1 MRRRLFNILSAL
13 SLLVAVSLLIMWIRS
28 YRAYEVFHW
37 GLSVQPMIVRLYEI
51 DSANGVVCAGR
62 LQVTGGPPS
71 FVSPP
76 TGWSEG
82 WFRLPKTA
90 ASNMGVGRS
99 WAGFG
104 LYSRRTLL
112 QAGLISN
119 YKGVQL
125 PYWFLTPLAGWLPT
139 VWGVKA
145 KRRWQRERR
154 RGLGLCLQCGYD
166 LRASRERCPECGIPV
181 GATEAKA

>member
-1 MRRRLFNILSAL
+1 MKRRLFNSLSAM
-13 SLLVAVSLLIMWIRS
+13 SLLLAVSLLTMWIRS
-28 YRAYEVFHW
+28 YWASEVVHW
-37 GLSVQPMIVRLYEI
+37 GLTMQPMVVRLYEI
-51 DSANGVVCAGR
+51 GSANGVVCAGR
-62 LQVTGGPPS
+62 IQVTAGTPR

-90 ASNMGVGRS
+90 ASSMGVERS

-104 LYSRRTLL
+104 LYSRHTLR
-112 QAGLISN
+112 QAGLIDD

-154 RGLGLCLQCGYD
+154 RGLGLCLHCGYD
-166 LRASRERCPECGIPV
+166 LRATADRCPECGSIKS
-181 GATEAKA
+181 ATFL